1 MNRLKIRKMDSKTKL
16 NLLGTYCS
24 AIGFFNANGLSHG
37 VAETIRCLKELSSLL
52 TRAQRV
58 RDELTDDDI
67 TVIGEVRM
75 TKFDGILAIGRLL
88 KAKALYVQSHP
99 GKYIG
104 YPGKYTGYPCYY
116 PNVLRDL
123 KSMLKF
129 SGKTYD
135 DWVQEVKNEI
145 N

>member
-24 AIGFFNANGLSHG
+24 AIGVLNVNGFSYG
-37 VAETIRCLKELSSLL
+37 IAETIRCLKELSSLL

-67 TVIGEVRM
+67 TVIGDVRM

-88 KAKALYVQSHP
+88 KAKVLYVQSHP
-99 GKYIG
+99 GD
-104 YPGKYTGYPCYY
+104 YTGYAYY
-116 PNVLRDL
+116 PSL
-123 KSMLKF
+123 KDFKAMLKF
-129 SGKTYD
+129 NGKTYD
-135 DWVQEVKNEI
+135 DWVQEVKVQEVKI
-145 N
+145 

>member
-24 AIGFFNANGLSHG
+24 AIGFLNVNGFSYG
-37 VAETIRCLKELSSLL
+37 IAETIRCLKELSSLL

-75 TKFDGILAIGRLL
+75 TKFDGILAIGKML

-99 GKYIG
+99 GD
-104 YPGKYTGYPCYY
+104 YTGYAYY
-116 PNVLRDL
+116 PSL
-123 KSMLKF
+123 KDFKAMLKF
-129 SGKTYD
+129 NGKTYD
-135 DWVQEVKNEI
+135 DWVQEVKVQEVKI
-145 N
+145 

>member
-16 NLLGTYCS
+16 NFLGLYCS
-24 AIGFFNANGLSHG
+24 AIGLFNYNSFSYG

-67 TVIGEVRM
+67 SEIGEEWLI
-75 TKFDGILAIGRLL
+75 KFDGILAIGKML

-99 GKYIG
+99 GD
-104 YPGKYTGYPCYY
+104 YTGFAYY
-116 PNVLRDL
+116 PSL
-123 KSMLKF
+123 KDFKAMLKF
-129 SGKTYD
+129 SGKNYD
-135 DWVQEVKNEI
+135 DWVQEVKVQEI
-145 N
+145 KI

>member
-16 NLLGTYCS
+16 NLLGSYCS
-24 AIGFFNANGLSHG
+24 AIGFLNVNGLSYG

-88 KAKALYVQSHP
+88 RAKAMYVQSHP
-99 GKYIG
+99 GD
-104 YPGKYTGYPCYY
+104 YTGYAYY
-116 PNVLRDL
+116 PSL
-123 KSMLKF
+123 KDFKAMLKF
-129 SGKTYD
+129 NGKTYD
-135 DWVQEVKNEI
+135 DWVQEVKVQEI
-145 N
+145 KI

>member
-24 AIGFFNANGLSHG
+24 AIGFLNVNGFSYG
-37 VAETIRCLKELSSLL
+37 IAETIRCLKELSSLL

-67 TVIGEVRM
+67 TVIGEGWM
-75 TKFDGILAIGRLL
+75 TKFDGILATGRILMHR
-88 KAKALYVQSHP
+88 AKYVQSHP
-99 GKYIG
+99 GKY
-104 YPGKYTGYPCYY
+104 TGYSYDY
-116 PNVLRDL
+116 PNNLRDL
-123 KSMLKF
+123 KAVCRF
-129 SGKTYD
+129 SGKD
-135 DWVQEVKNEI
+135 FNEWVQEVKNEI

>member
-24 AIGFFNANGLSHG
+24 AIGFFNFNCLSLG

-58 RDELTDDDI
+58 REELTDDDV

-75 TKFDGILAIGRLL
+75 TKFDGILAIGRML

-99 GKYIG
+99 GD
-104 YPGKYTGYPCYY
+104 YTGYAYY
-116 PNVLRDL
+116 PSL
-123 KSMLKF
+123 KDFKAMLKF
-129 SGKTYD
+129 NGKTYD
-135 DWVQEVKNEI
+135 DWVQEVNNGILFK
-145 N
+145 